1 MAYKIVRRGVFLT
14 LILMPTCIC
23 LGRIFHITLQGNES
37 VKDSTCNTVIVA
49 EGLLVKLH

>member
-1 MAYKIVRRGVFLT
+1 MSYKIVRRGVFLT

-23 LGRIFHITLQGNES
+23 LGHITLQGNES
-37 VKDSTCNTVIVA
+37 VKDSTCNTVIAA